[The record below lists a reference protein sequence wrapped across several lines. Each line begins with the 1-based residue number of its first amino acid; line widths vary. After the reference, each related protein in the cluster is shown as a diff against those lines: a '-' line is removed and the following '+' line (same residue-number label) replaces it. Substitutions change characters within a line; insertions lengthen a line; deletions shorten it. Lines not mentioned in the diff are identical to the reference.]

1 MERLFTIGAYGYDA
15 ESFFTALQEARIDLF
30 LDIRRRRGIRG
41 PLYTFGNAG
50 RLTKELEARGIDYRH
65 IIDLAPDD
73 ATRRLQHEKD
83 ADSHIARR
91 ERTRL
96 SEEFVMDYTQR
107 TLEPFD
113 WDPLIEELKGV
124 QRPVLFCVERTPEAC
139 HRHLVAERLAGL
151 AGVPVSD
158 LVP

>member
-1 MERLFTIGAYGYDA
+1 MEQLFTIGAYGYDA
-15 ESFFTALQEARIDLF
+15 ESFFHALQGAGIDLF

-41 PLYTFGNAG
+41 PLYTFGNAH
-50 RLTKELEARGIDYRH
+50 RLTGELEARGVPYRH
-65 IIDLAPDD
+65 IIDLAPSDE
-73 ATRRLQHEKD
+73 TRRLQHQKD

-91 ERTRL
+91 ERTTL

-113 WDPLIEELKGV
+113 WEPLLEALKAV
-124 QRPVLFCVERTPEAC
+124 RRPVLFCVERTPEAC
-139 HRHLVAERLAGL
+139 HRGLVAERLATL
-151 AGVPVSD
+151 TGVPITN